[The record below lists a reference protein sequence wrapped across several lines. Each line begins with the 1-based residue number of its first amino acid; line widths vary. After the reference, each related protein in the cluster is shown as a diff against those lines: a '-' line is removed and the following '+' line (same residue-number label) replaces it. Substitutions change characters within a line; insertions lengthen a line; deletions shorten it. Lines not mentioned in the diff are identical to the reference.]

1 MTPRPGVP
9 SAIVLDAAAI
19 ERIIRNGVPISD
31 HASLRVEAVSPG
43 TALIRVGFR
52 PWMIRPG
59 GTVSGPILMLAA
71 DTAMYAVVL
80 AHVGDRPMAVTANLN
95 MNFLRR
101 PQPADVLAEARLL
114 KLGRR
119 LAVIEVFLRSDGE
132 DEIVAHCTGS
142 YALPG

>member
-1 MTPRPGVP
+1 MKLSPT
-9 SAIVLDAAAI
+9 LDAAAV
-19 ERIIRNGVPISD
+19 ERIIRTGVPMSD
-31 HASLRVEAVSPG
+31 YASLKVEAVGPG
-43 TALIRVGFR
+43 TARVRVGFQ

-59 GTVSGPILMLAA
+59 GTVNGPILMLAA

-80 AHVGDRPMAVTANLN
+80 AHIGEQQMAVTSNLN
-95 MNFLRR
+95 INFLRR

-119 LAVIEVFLRSDGE
+119 LAVIEVFLRSDGDE
-132 DEIVAHCTGS
+132 DIVAHVTGT